1 MRRSRRMVAR
11 RRDHPREYGENSWT
25 TRYRQLL
32 LGSSPRIRGEYR
44 LGTPPYRANR
54 IIPANTGRII
64 PVPGSLH
71 YRRDHPREYGENS
84 STSRFHVS
92 DGGSSP
98 RIRGEYAV
106 VVQSPVRVGIIPANT
121 GRIHRIGHP
130 TIRGG
135 DHPREYGENNAISF
149 DAAGPMGS
157 SPRIRGEWRIDAMI
171 SVSGRIIP
179 ANTGR
184 MLADIIGLTPSG
196 GSSPRIRG
204 ELVACAYKTQCMGI
218 IPANTG
224 RMSRRYQAWQG

>member
-1 MRRSRRMVAR
+1 MLATSARPAGSSPRIRGEYRTLASPHHRCGIIPANTGRMRRSRRMVAR

-121 GRIHRIGHP
+121 GRILP
-130 TIRGG
+130 LRGASILLR
-135 DHPREYGENNAISF
+135 DHPREYGEN
-149 DAAGPMGS
+149 DC
-157 SPRIRGEWRIDAMI
+157 
-171 SVSGRIIP
+171 SG
-179 ANTGR
+179 
-184 MLADIIGLTPSG
+184 LWSG
-196 GSSPRIRG
+196 ITQGSSPRIRG
-204 ELVACAYKTQCMGI
+204 ELRYAPSRVRPCWDHPREYGE
-218 IPANTG
+218 NTC
-224 RMSRRYQAWQG
+224 